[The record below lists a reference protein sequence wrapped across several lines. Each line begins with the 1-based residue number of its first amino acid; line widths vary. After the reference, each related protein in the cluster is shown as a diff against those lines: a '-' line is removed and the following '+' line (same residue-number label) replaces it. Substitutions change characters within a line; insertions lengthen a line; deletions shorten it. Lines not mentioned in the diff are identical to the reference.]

1 MKNIPEIGKAYTDR
15 HGFTVTVTAV
25 ERSGG
30 GKAYGGNTRKS
41 KLTGHTVSA
50 ERNGVAYNF
59 GGLDF
64 ERRFM

>member
-1 MKNIPEIGKAYTDR
+1 MKNIPEVGKAYTDR
-15 HGFTVTVTAV
+15 NGFTVTVVAV

-30 GKAYGGNTRKS
+30 GKSFGGDKRKG

-50 ERNGVAYNF
+50 ERNGVSYNF
-59 GGLDF
+59 GGQAF